1 MRFFKV
7 SEAQQ
12 KVYADMRSQ
21 LENLETD
28 LEQSK
33 LTRERLQQ
41 EYEKQLEELNEKH
54 NEDVSFV
61 RETV

>member
-1 MRFFKV
+1 
-7 SEAQQ
+7 
-12 KVYADMRSQ
+12 MRSQ